1 MSSPTSDAS
10 DSRDSVDDSREQSTK
25 DRRRERNRLAAQ
37 KHRLRRNERMS
48 QLEQQVLA
56 LQHDKNQLIAQLD
69 SSSSSLGD
77 AKTNADASGSI

>member
-10 DSRDSVDDSREQSTK
+10 SSHSTIDDVREQSTK

-56 LQHDKNQLIAQLD
+56 LQQEKSELVA
-69 SSSSSLGD
+69 
-77 AKTNADASGSI
+77 